1 MALGYINEQ
10 DLNLLSLL
18 NNLKWEFANG
28 KDEANSSRLRQV
40 YQLNLLLNE
49 RACQFESAK
58 ARQKN

>member
-28 KDEANSSRLRQV
+28 KDEANSSR
-40 YQLNLLLNE
+40 
-49 RACQFESAK
+49 
-58 ARQKN
+58 